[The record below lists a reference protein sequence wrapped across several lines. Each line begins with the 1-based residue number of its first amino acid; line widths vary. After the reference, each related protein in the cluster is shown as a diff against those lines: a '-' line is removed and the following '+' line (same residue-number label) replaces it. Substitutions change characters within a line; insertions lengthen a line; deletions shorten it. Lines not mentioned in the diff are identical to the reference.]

1 MDRQANLG
9 RWAVAALFF
18 INGFNMGAWAPQIPQ
33 MMERHGLKSGLM
45 VVLIVMIG
53 LGAVSAMLF
62 AGKLIAHH
70 GSRKMVIIFACC
82 FIPMFPLMVLSP
94 SPWIAVPFLF
104 GYGAF
109 GGCMDVAMNA
119 NAVAVE
125 RHLGR
130 AIMSSSHGFWS
141 LGGFI
146 GGALGGRAI
155 ESFGYDKQALGVAA
169 ICVVVLAVA
178 SRFIV
183 NDPPH
188 AEDTEKPK
196 ARMFPRI
203 PILYMLGAM
212 ALFSMIPEGAV
223 LDWAGVYVKTEL
235 NADITRQ
242 GLAFGLNSGAMAMVR
257 FLGDAVRNRFGAV
270 KTLRASGIIGAIG
283 LLIVATAP
291 NSAVA
296 IAGFAFTG
304 IGVANMVPIMF
315 SAAGNYP
322 GLPPGSGIATTTMIG
337 YSGFLVAPSVI
348 GFIAEHVGFR
358 FTFGVV
364 ALLLLVVASFA
375 RNAASADGVRA

>member
-1 MDRQANLG
+1 
-9 RWAVAALFF
+9 
-18 INGFNMGAWAPQIPQ
+18 
-33 MMERHGLKSGLM
+33 
-45 VVLIVMIG
+45 
-53 LGAVSAMLF
+53 
-62 AGKLIAHH
+62 
-70 GSRKMVIIFACC
+70 
-82 FIPMFPLMVLSP
+82 
-94 SPWIAVPFLF
+94 VPFLF
-104 GYGAF
+104 FYGAF

-155 ESFGYDKQALGVAA
+155 ETFGYDKQALGVAA
-169 ICVVVLAVA
+169 ICVVVLAIA

-188 AEDTEKPK
+188 PAEQEKPK
-196 ARMFPRI
+196 VRMFPRI
-203 PILYMLGAM
+203 PILYVLGAM
-212 ALFSMIPEGAV
+212 ALFSMIPEGSV
-223 LDWAGVYVKTEL
+223 LDWAAVYVKTEL
-235 NADITRQ
+235 SANITQQ
-242 GLAFGLNSGAMAMVR
+242 GLAFGLNSGAMALVR
-257 FLGDAVRNRFGAV
+257 FMGDAVRNRFGAV
-270 KTLRASGIIGAIG
+270 KTLRASGLIGAVG

-291 NSAVA
+291 NSTVA

-337 YSGFLVAPSVI
+337 YSGYLLAPSVI

-358 FTFGVV
+358 FTYGAV
-364 ALLLLVVASFA
+364 ALPLIVVASLA
-375 RNAASADGVRA
+375 AKAASADSVKA